1 MLNRNL
7 QALSILLIAASCG
20 TVEPIDADTDGGN
33 PAVAPV
39 IASVTP
45 ANGPLEGGND
55 ITLSGENF
63 TVGLTVVMN
72 GREVVDALVPDGN
85 TITFQAPSATTAG
98 ELADILV
105 YGDTGFGRI
114 EAAYTY
120 NAGPTIALVAP
131 AFGPLSGGAPIE
143 IRGSGFL
150 ENNAGTP
157 TVRIGD
163 LEATNVQV
171 VDDTTLTATS
181 PSAAPDIVALPQ
193 DVVVENDN
201 GTAATDDSFV
211 FVRPGL
217 LLATRKNEFGTP
229 LGISFFDIPTKRLV
243 QLAALDSGVARMEFV
258 PGNGLIMRLN
268 RIGAIGGNGPRMW
281 RRVDLQT
288 GSISDLGPVRVG
300 QNAQTMR
307 PVAFVGGQL
316 RGLNSSRQFGSIDL
330 NAMTFNG
337 VGPTA
342 GNPFR
347 GCLAA
352 NGANSVFHLD
362 GANEELSTFIAST
375 GIVTAGPPI
384 SGLPAGGDLR
394 CHGAT
399 NAAGTLFAVFIDRS
413 FSEQPASLYRINTA
427 TGVATL
433 EADLGNGYGALTATP
448 TGF

>member
-20 TVEPIDADTDGGN
+20 TVEVVADGGN

-55 ITLSGENF
+55 ITLTGENF
-63 TVGLTVVMN
+63 AVGLTVVMN
-72 GREVVDALVPDGN
+72 GREVVDALVPDEN

-105 YGDTGFGRI
+105 YGNTGFGRI

-120 NAGPTIALVAP
+120 NAGPTIELVAP
-131 AFGPLSGGAPIE
+131 AFGPLGGGAPLE

-150 ENNAGTP
+150 ENSAGTP
-157 TVRIGD
+157 TVLIGGV
-163 LEATNVQV
+163 EATNVQV
-171 VDDTTLTATS
+171 VNDTTLTATS
-181 PSAAPDIVALPQ
+181 PSASADIVALPQ

-201 GTAATDDSFV
+201 GTATTDGSFV
-211 FVRPGL
+211 YVRPGL
-217 LLATRKNEFGTP
+217 LVATRKNEFGTP
-229 LGISFFDIPTKRLV
+229 LGVSFFDIPTKRLV

-258 PGNGLIMRLN
+258 PGTGLIMRLN
-268 RIGAIGGNGPRMW
+268 RIGAIGGNGSRMW

-288 GSISDLGPVRVG
+288 GAISDLGPVRVG
-300 QNAQTMR
+300 QSTQTVR
-307 PVAFVGGQL
+307 PIALVGGQL

-342 GNPFR
+342 GNPSR

-362 GANEELSTFIAST
+362 GATDALSTFVAST
-375 GIVTAGPPI
+375 GIVTAGPAI
-384 SGLPAGGDLR
+384 SGIPNGGDLR
-394 CHGAT
+394 CHGAA
-399 NAAGTLFAVFIDRS
+399 NVAGTLFAVFIDRS
-413 FSEQPASLYRINTA
+413 FSENPASLYRINTT